1 VSTFYAYFE
10 SKEATAF
17 PDEDARAALVAGEL
31 REPPTGETLHET
43 LRRASHAI
51 VERDLNSLD
60 KMADRVQLLA
70 REPALAAHAV
80 RLQAGYADE
89 FATVLAD
96 QTGVD
101 PAIDLRPRLAISAA
115 MGALNAAWA
124 AWAADD
130 SRSLPEL
137 VDEAHDILDAG
148 FAKPSAPLPLHS
160 DDEPTP
166 PRPSARSAALACA
179 WNARVSALIP
189 LTLAPDE
196 THLSRVPRSSL
207 SQLAHC
213 ASPGVRAY
221 HAVAGVRAY
230 AEAGHRVGR
239 VALPSVVRTDSNRLA
254 DLRRSRR

>member
-1 VSTFYAYFE
+1 LERSNPASAPRAASIASALNALRLFADRGFEATTVESICAQAEVAVSTFYAYFE

-130 SRSLPEL
+130 SCSLPEL

-207 SQLAHC
+207 SQLA
-213 ASPGVRAY
+213 V
-221 HAVAGVRAY
+221 AVA
-230 AEAGHRVGR
+230 
-239 VALPSVVRTDSNRLA
+239 
-254 DLRRSRR
+254 